1 VRSFD
6 LNYRSKVEPDKA
18 KARAT
23 NARLMS
29 LVDVVLGNQDD
40 FDDALGFSTEE
51 PADESFEAWLVVYK
65 KTLDAVAS
73 KYPDLRYIGTQ
84 LRGAHS
90 ADMISWSAI
99 VYEVSTKAIYKAASR
114 ERVEIL
120 DRVGGGDSFVSG
132 LAAAFLQGKGAQTAV
147 EWGAAHGI
155 LVQETPGD
163 TTMVTQVQVEAEV
176 ARALKGG
183 GVKAMR

>member
-1 VRSFD
+1 
-6 LNYRSKVEPDKA
+6 
-18 KARAT
+18 
-23 NARLMS
+23 M
-29 LVDVVLGNQDD
+29 
-40 FDDALGFSTEE
+40 
-51 PADESFEAWLVVYK
+51 VYK